1 MQLPSMHLKPGMSK
15 TVTFLLCGF
24 CQLDCFP
31 MSPRLSLSTLRKY
44 NAFMDTGENE
54 EKEEKEKGKKGEKNK
69 RKEKTENNIILE

>member
-15 TVTFLLCGF
+15 TVTFLLYSF

-31 MSPRLSLSTLRKY
+31 MSPRLSLSTLRKH

-54 EKEEKEKGKKGEKNK
+54 EKEEKEKGKKGK
-69 RKEKTENNIILE
+69 RTKEKTRQKITSS